1 VAQASDPPPDVT
13 GSPDAPDGHVAE
25 GLERWIAPYFHDST
39 LWPVLAVAAAIGV
52 TGLAALLLLAAL
64 DRNLYAQAAL
74 LAVAWMS
81 ADAVLRERRA
91 RRRLGLAG
99 RSILAL
105 WALAA
110 AAALAAWRW
119 GLF

>member
-1 VAQASDPPPDVT
+1 VAQASDPPP
-13 GSPDAPDGHVAE
+13 GDAGRPEEPEGE
-25 GLERWIAPYFHDST
+25 GLERWIAPYFQDST

-52 TGLAALLLLAAL
+52 TGMASLLLLAAV
-64 DRNLYAQAAL
+64 DRNPYAAAAL
-74 LAVAWMS
+74 LALAWMS
-81 ADAVLRERRA
+81 GDAALRERRA

-105 WALAA
+105 WALGA
-110 AAALAAWRW
+110 AAALAAWLG